1 MQLQRGDVAYFVGIG
16 GIGMSALAQ
25 LYHARGI
32 QVLGSDREASVTTAM
47 LEEKGIEVFVGHG
60 ALNVP
65 DTAALVVY
73 SDAVAEDN
81 PERMR
86 ARERGIPE
94 QSYFEALGDVSRD
107 MTTIAVAGTHGKTT
121 TTAMLAKIL
130 VDAGKNPTAIIG
142 SLIKDFGSNFVPGD
156 PNLLVVEACEYRDHL
171 LELSP
176 QYLVITNIEWD
187 HTDWFKTEDDMR
199 RTFQR
204 AIDAVPDDGKVIDA
218 SVYRTEPDYELS
230 LIGEFNKD
238 NARAASA
245 AARAAFPDISESQI
259 RESLKNFQ
267 GSWRRFEYRGVSKN
281 GALLYDDYA
290 HHPTAVSKTLDAVR
304 EKFPHLR
311 VAVAFHP
318 HLFSRTRDFMEGFA
332 ESLAKADEVLI
343 APIYPAREEPIP
355 GVTSDVLAERVRA
368 HGGSAQA
375 VSSLREVGEKLASFG
390 EGTLVLT
397 MGAGDIY
404 RVIEHLMA
412 P

>member
-47 LEEKGIEVFVGHG
+47 LEKKGIEVFVGHG
-60 ALNVP
+60 ALHVP

-86 ARERGIPE
+86 ARERGIRE

-121 TTAMLAKIL
+121 TTAMLTKIL

-142 SLIKDFGSNFVPGD
+142 SIIKDFDSNFVPGD
-156 PNLLVVEACEYRDHL
+156 SNLLVVEACEYRDHL

-187 HTDWFKTEDDMR
+187 HTDWFRTEDDMR
-199 RTFQR
+199 RTFQK
-204 AIDAVPDDGKVIDA
+204 AIDAVPAGGMVIDA
-218 SVYRTEPDYELS
+218 SVYQAEPAYELS
-230 LIGEFNKD
+230 LIGEFNQD
-238 NARAASA
+238 NARAAA
-245 AARAAFPDISESQI
+245 ATARAAFPDIPDETI
-259 RESLKNFQ
+259 RSSLKTFQ
-267 GSWRRFEYRGVSKN
+267 GSWRRFEFRGTTAS
-281 GALLYDDYA
+281 GALIYDDYA
-290 HHPTAVSKTLDAVR
+290 HHPTAVLKTLEAVR
-304 EKFPHLR
+304 KKFPEKRL
-311 VAVAFHP
+311 VVAFHP
-318 HLFSRTRDFMEGFA
+318 HLFTRTRDFMGEFA
-332 ESLAKADEVLI
+332 ESLARADSVLI
-343 APIYPAREEPIP
+343 APIYAAREEAIP
-355 GVTSDVLAERVRA
+355 GVSSEVLAEKVRA
-368 HGGSAQA
+368 RGVDA
-375 VSSLREVGEKLASFG
+375 VSMQSLDETAERLRSYDSDS
-390 EGTLVLT
+390 LIIT

-404 RVIEHLMA
+404 KIIPSLL
-412 P
+412 

>member
-47 LEEKGIEVFVGHG
+47 LEKKGIEVFVGHG
-60 ALNVP
+60 ALHVP

-86 ARERGIPE
+86 ARERGIRE

-121 TTAMLAKIL
+121 TTAMLTKIL

-142 SLIKDFGSNFVPGD
+142 SIIKDFDSNFVPGD
-156 PNLLVVEACEYRDHL
+156 SNLLVVEACEYRDHL

-187 HTDWFKTEDDMR
+187 HTDWFRTEDDMR
-199 RTFQR
+199 RTFQK
-204 AIDAVPDDGKVIDA
+204 AIDAVPAGGMVIDA
-218 SVYRTEPDYELS
+218 SVYQAEPAYELS
-230 LIGEFNKD
+230 LIGEFNQD
-238 NARAASA
+238 NARAAAA
-245 AARAAFPDISESQI
+245 AARAAFPDIPDETI
-259 RESLKNFQ
+259 RSSLKTFQ
-267 GSWRRFEYRGVSKN
+267 GSWRRFEFRGTTAP
-281 GALLYDDYA
+281 GALIYDDYA
-290 HHPTAVSKTLDAVR
+290 HHPTAVLKTLEAVR
-304 EKFPHLR
+304 KKFPEKRL
-311 VAVAFHP
+311 VVAFHP
-318 HLFSRTRDFMEGFA
+318 HLFTRTRDFMGEFA
-332 ESLAKADEVLI
+332 ESLARADSVLI
-343 APIYPAREEPIP
+343 APIYAAREEAIP
-355 GVTSDVLAERVRA
+355 GVSSEVLAEKVRA
-368 HGGSAQA
+368 RGVDA
-375 VSSLREVGEKLASFG
+375 VSTQSLDETAERLRSYGSDSLII
-390 EGTLVLT
+390 T

-404 RVIEHLMA
+404 KIIPSLL
-412 P
+412 

>member
-1 MQLQRGDVAYFVGIG
+1 MELTAGSQVHFVGVG

-25 LYHARGI
+25 LFAARGI
-32 QVLGSDREASVTTAM
+32 RVSGSDREASPTTLLM
-47 LEEKGIEVFVGHG
+47 EERGISVSLGHRAEYVPHG
-60 ALNVP
+60 A
-65 DTAALVVY
+65 ALLVY
-73 SDAVAEDN
+73 SDAVPAEN
-81 PERMR
+81 PERVR
-86 ARERGIPE
+86 ARELNIPE
-94 QSYFEALGDVSRD
+94 RSYFEALGEVSRAAQ
-107 MTTIAVAGTHGKTT
+107 TIAVSGTHGKTT
-121 TTAMLAKIL
+121 TTAMLTKIL
-130 VDAGKNPTAIIG
+130 KDAGKNPTAIIG
-142 SLIKDFGSNFVPGD
+142 SIVKDFGSNVVIGD
-156 PNLLVVEACEYRDHL
+156 PALFVVEACEYRDHL
-171 LELSP
+171 LELNP
-176 QYLVITNIEWD
+176 KYLVITNIEWD
-187 HTDWFKTEDDMR
+187 HTDWFLTEAALR
-199 RTFQR
+199 ETFEKAKAR
-204 AIDAVPDDGKVIDA
+204 VPEDGKVIDRE
-218 SVYRTEPDYELS
+218 VYRTEPDYELS